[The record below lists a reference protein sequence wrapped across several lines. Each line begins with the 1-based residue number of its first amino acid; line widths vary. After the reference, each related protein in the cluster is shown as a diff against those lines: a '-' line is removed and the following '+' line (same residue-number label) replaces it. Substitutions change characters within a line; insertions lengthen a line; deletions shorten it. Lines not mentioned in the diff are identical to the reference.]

1 MNRILLV
8 KTSSLG
14 DVVHNLPVLS
24 DLSVNFPQAEIDWV
38 VEEPFTPIPQMH
50 GMIKRVIPVALRRW
64 RQDLFSMKTWHEISA
79 FRDRLS
85 ATRYDAIVDT
95 QGLLKS
101 ALVVACARGRK
112 YGLDWHS
119 SREPLAPFYHQT
131 FRVPWGQHA
140 VERNRKLA
148 AAALGFT
155 LSAPANYA
163 IRVPDEWLPRL
174 ASRLPVHIA
183 ETTQG
188 RYAILLHGTSARQKE
203 WPQENWIELG
213 QALHK
218 RGMVS
223 LLPFGSFAEQ
233 ARSETLASAIPA
245 ALVPPRLELDSLS
258 ALLSRAALVVGV
270 DTGLTHLAAALGR
283 PTVGIYCATDP
294 RATGLYG
301 ATRAVNVG
309 SQGLRGRVE
318 DVLAALDKA
327 LAA

>member
-14 DVVHNLPVLS
+14 DVVHNLPVAS
-24 DLSVNFPQAEIDWV
+24 DIAVNLPQAEIDWV
-38 VEEPFTPIPQMH
+38 VEEPFAPIPQLH
-50 GMIKRVIPVALRRW
+50 GMVKRVIPVALRRW
-64 RQDLFSMKTWHEISA
+64 RKDLYSMRTWREIAA
-79 FRDRLS
+79 FRRRLS
-85 ATRYDAIVDT
+85 ANRYDAIVDT

-101 ALVVACARGRK
+101 ALVVSCARGRK

-119 SREPLAPFYHQT
+119 SREPLAAFYHET
-131 FRVPWGQHA
+131 FRIPWGQHA

-148 AAALGFT
+148 ASALGYT
-155 LSAPANYA
+155 LSSPANFA
-163 IRVPDEWLPRL
+163 ARVPEEWQSRL
-174 ASRLPVHIA
+174 ATRLPGHIA
-183 ETTQG
+183 DATEG

-203 WPQENWIELG
+203 WPQENWAALGREL
-213 QALHK
+213 HS

-223 LLPFGSFAEQ
+223 LLPFGSAAEQ
-233 ARSETLASAIPA
+233 TRSENLADAIPA

-258 ALLSRAALVVGV
+258 ALLSRATLVVGV

-294 RATGLYG
+294 HATGLYG
-301 ATRAVNVG
+301 SNRAINVG
-309 SQGLRGRVE
+309 SQGKRGRVE
-318 DVLAALDKA
+318 EVLIATDKA